1 MSLVEFHQQSLS
13 LPDSTRLVDV
23 RPAGH
28 VVIARVKYLAIV
40 QCYKKL
46 SKLHLSNSR

>member
-28 VVIARVKYLAIV
+28 VVIASEIFGHSTVLQKVVKITLK
-40 QCYKKL
+40 QQ
-46 SKLHLSNSR
+46 